1 MFGIDSLELLV
12 VGLVALVV
20 IGPKELPRV
29 MRQVGQWMAK
39 GRAMT
44 RHVRAGF
51 DTMMREAELEEMQ
64 KQWAAQNEAIMKAS
78 ALTDYSAPK
87 LSADEWMNPPALEAP
102 PEPAAEPP
110 VADTPAPE
118 AKKRTRRAKPAAEPT
133 EAAAAPAKPRKPRR
147 KAGAQP
153 ADAQPGETQPTEP

>member
-1 MFGIDSLELLV
+1 MFGIDSSELAV
-12 VGLVALVV
+12 IALVALVV

-29 MRQVGQWMAK
+29 MRMIGQWMAK

-78 ALTDYSAPK
+78 ALPDLGIKEALPDLSVPNY
-87 LSADEWMNPPALEAP
+87 SADEWMS
-102 PEPAAEPP
+102 
-110 VADTPAPE
+110 PAPE
-118 AKKRTRRAKPAAEPT
+118 AAPEPPIAEAPPPAPKKRTRRAKPPEAIAE
-133 EAAAAPAKPRKPRR
+133 APPKPKKPRR
-147 KAGAQP
+147 KAEPQP
-153 ADAQPGETQPTEP
+153 SES

>member
-78 ALTDYSAPK
+78 ALPDFKAPD
-87 LSADEWMNPPALEAP
+87 LGLPNCSADEWMSPA
-102 PEPAAEPP
+102 PAVETTPEPP
-110 VADTPAPE
+110 VAEAPAEP
-118 AKKRTRRAKPAAEPT
+118 KKRTRRAKPA
-133 EAAAAPAKPRKPRR
+133 EAAADATPPKPKKPRR
-147 KAGAQP
+147 KA
-153 ADAQPGETQPTEP
+153 ETLPTES

>member
-29 MRQVGQWMAK
+29 MRQVGQWLAR

-64 KQWAAQNEAIMKAS
+64 KAWAAQNEAIMKAS
-78 ALTDYSAPK
+78 ALPDFKPPDLGLPNY
-87 LSADEWMNPPALEAP
+87 SADEWMS
-102 PEPAAEPP
+102 PAAEPAPAPAPP
-110 VADTPAPE
+110 VAEALPE
-118 AKKRTRRAKPAAEPT
+118 PKKRTRRSKAAEGSETP
-133 EAAAAPAKPRKPRR
+133 APPRPKKPRR
-147 KAGAQP
+147 RA
-153 ADAQPGETQPTEP
+153 ETQPTEP

>member
-78 ALTDYSAPK
+78 ALPDFKAPD
-87 LSADEWMNPPALEAP
+87 LGLPNYSADEWMSPA
-102 PEPAAEPP
+102 PAVE
-110 VADTPAPE
+110 PAPE
-118 AKKRTRRAKPAAEPT
+118 PPPESPVAEAPAEPKKRTRRAKPA
-133 EAAAAPAKPRKPRR
+133 EAAADTTPPKPKKPRR
-147 KAGAQP
+147 KA
-153 ADAQPGETQPTEP
+153 ETLPTES